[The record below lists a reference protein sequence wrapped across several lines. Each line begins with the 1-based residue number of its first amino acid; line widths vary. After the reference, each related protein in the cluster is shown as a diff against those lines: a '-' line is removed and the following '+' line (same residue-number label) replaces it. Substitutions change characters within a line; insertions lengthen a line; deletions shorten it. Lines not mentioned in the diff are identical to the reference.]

1 MTYDEALGAFGPG
14 VQMQLGAIEYFHE
27 HTDADWIDSCT
38 YEGNEPLLRSYPD
51 RLNVVSY
58 VIPLGGA
65 LPSAL
70 VRALPTVRRA
80 RQRIDA
86 IRDRR
91 SGAGSEKE
99 KEKEKEDLAS

>member
-1 MTYDEALGAFGPG
+1 
-14 VQMQLGAIEYFHE
+14 MQLGAIEYFHE

-38 YEGNEPLLRSYPD
+38 YQGNEPLLRLYPD

-70 VRALPTVRRA
+70 VRALPTVRSA
-80 RQRIDA
+80 RQRVAA

-91 SGAGSEKE
+91 SGAGSAPER
-99 KEKEKEDLAS
+99 EDLAG